1 MPGSCGDPTA
11 GATAR
16 FTAPEARN
24 SAFAAPDGRHP
35 RVSRIRQWGT
45 APRFLPLPFP
55 DGRLPAACLLM
66 RTWVCGRARLQGM
79 LGTRAAF
86 PWGTGGS

>member
-24 SAFAAPDGRHP
+24 SAFAAPDGRRP
-35 RVSRIRQWGT
+35 ASPASDSGV
-45 APRFLPLPFP
+45 PPPLPPSAFP

-66 RTWVCGRARLQGM
+66 RTRVCGRARLQGM

>member
-24 SAFAAPDGRHP
+24 SAFAAPDGRRS

-45 APRFLPLPFP
+45 APASSLCRFLME
-55 DGRLPAACLLM
+55 GCQQHAC
-66 RTWVCGRARLQGM
+66 
-79 LGTRAAF
+79 
-86 PWGTGGS
+86 S

>member
-11 GATAR
+11 GATAQ

-24 SAFAAPDGRHP
+24 SAFAAPDGRRP

-45 APRFLPLPFP
+45 APASSL
-55 DGRLPAACLLM
+55 C
-66 RTWVCGRARLQGM
+66 V
-79 LGTRAAF
+79 
-86 PWGTGGS
+86 S

>member
-24 SAFAAPDGRHP
+24 SAFAAPDGR
-35 RVSRIRQWGT
+35 IRQWGT
-45 APRFLPLPFP
+45 APASSLCRFLME
-55 DGRLPAACLLM
+55 GCQQH
-66 RTWVCGRARLQGM
+66 AR
-79 LGTRAAF
+79 
-86 PWGTGGS
+86 S